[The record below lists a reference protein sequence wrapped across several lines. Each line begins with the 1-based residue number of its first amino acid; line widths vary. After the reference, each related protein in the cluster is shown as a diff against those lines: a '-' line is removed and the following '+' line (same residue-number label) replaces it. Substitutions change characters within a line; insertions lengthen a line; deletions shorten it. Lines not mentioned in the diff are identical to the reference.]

1 MELETRGKSREVH
14 DEHNRHDVELRDC
27 LENLE
32 DLGQTARQPGRR
44 GGHCEHM
51 TDKMQQRSGIRTKA
65 TTVS

>member
-14 DEHNRHDVELRDC
+14 DEHNRHDVELRDH

-51 TDKMQQRSGIRTKA
+51 TDKMQQRSEIRTK
-65 TTVS
+65 TTAVS